1 MSSIKELAPFI
12 LKWEGGFVNHKY
24 DRGGA
29 TNKGV
34 TLKVWQKLGFDND
47 KDGDVDL
54 QDLILITDNQATQI
68 MAKGYWDDWQAD
80 KIENQAVANTLV
92 DFAWGSGTK
101 TSILLIQ
108 RLLGL
113 KADGVVGQQT
123 LKALNTANP
132 KDLLEK
138 IYAFRINFLK
148 SIVQRNATQKVFLKG
163 WLNRMNDLI
172 NYNKKWL

>member
-1 MSSIKELAPFI
+1 
-12 LKWEGGFVNHKY
+12 
-24 DRGGA
+24 
-29 TNKGV
+29 
-34 TLKVWQKLGFDND
+34 
-47 KDGDVDL
+47 
-54 QDLILITDNQATQI
+54 

-123 LKALNTANP
+123 LKALNTAYP
-132 KDLLEK
+132 KELLEK